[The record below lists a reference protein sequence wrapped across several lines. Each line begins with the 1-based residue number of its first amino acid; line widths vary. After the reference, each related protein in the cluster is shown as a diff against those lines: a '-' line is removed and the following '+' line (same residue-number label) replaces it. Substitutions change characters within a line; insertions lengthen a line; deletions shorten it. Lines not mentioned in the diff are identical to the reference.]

1 MPGSRSLHGAQW
13 VRLLTHTRTTGH
25 YGEVT
30 VIIDLQVFHLL
41 ISPSRLYSCANVLFR
56 FRVER
61 KADPGDMDSM
71 LAISLGS
78 EALLFFL
85 KEMDHFVCLKERCIQ
100 L

>member
-30 VIIDLQVFHLL
+30 VISDLQVFHLL
-41 ISPSRLYSCANVLFR
+41 ISPSRLYSCANALFR

-71 LAISLGS
+71 LALSLGS